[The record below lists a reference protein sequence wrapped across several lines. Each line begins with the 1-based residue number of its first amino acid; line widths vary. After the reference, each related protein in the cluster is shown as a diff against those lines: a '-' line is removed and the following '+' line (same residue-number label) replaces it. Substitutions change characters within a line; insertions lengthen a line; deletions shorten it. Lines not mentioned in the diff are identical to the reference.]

1 MWQVRREAAFKPI
14 SPRIYHHYNTFLP
27 ASKAGRGHARQ
38 EVRRQTGS
46 GRGLPQGVPL
56 PLPSDDAEGTKN
68 QGAAHGLPP
77 DGRSAKRGCLER
89 PRGLADARKAPGLV
103 FLCSVPK
110 QRPPHSGDKPRVFRA
125 LRRYARQSRCALR
138 AQAEKRL
145 ALAEALVAECTGHAI
160 TPDAIVDRS
169 SSVYS
174 PRGGFVRGHRQ
185 IQHGPLSRAAPAE
198 AGILR
203 NGFYRTHRAGGQN
216 GQSGHSAQSALRP
229 RRMRVHVGFATRN
242 GFPRRACRG
251 AKRAKRA
258 FSATGVMPSPHARP
272 RRLTGRNGFHRPCRG
287 PRVRAARWI
296 PPRQALAA
304 RLFSHPAP
312 GQTTGG
318 AHFAR
323 LGCSRSPHTAA

>member
-185 IQHGPLSRAAPAE
+185 IQHGPLSRAVP
-198 AGILR
+198 R
-203 NGFYRTHRAGGQN
+203 GQN
-216 GQSGHSAQSALRP
+216 GRSGHFARQALRP
-229 RRMRVHVGFATRN
+229 RRLRGHVGFAGRS
-242 GFPRRACRG
+242 GIPARRRAVG
-251 AKRAKRA
+251 
-258 FSATGVMPSPHARP
+258 TN
-272 RRLTGRNGFHRPCRG
+272 GRSGHL
-287 PRVRAARWI
+287 AQ
-296 PPRQALAA
+296 QAL
-304 RLFSHPAP
+304 RLRRMRGHAV
-312 GQTTGG
+312 
-318 AHFAR
+318 
-323 LGCSRSPHTAA
+323 

>member
-1 MWQVRREAAFKPI
+1 MWQARRKAAFKPI
-14 SPRIYHHYNTFLP
+14 SPRIYHHYNIFLP
-27 ASKAGRGHARQ
+27 AGKAGRRYARQ
-38 EVRRQTGS
+38 GAWRQ
-46 GRGLPQGVPL
+46 RGLPQGVAL

-68 QGAAHGLPP
+68 QWAAHGLPP

-125 LRRYARQSRCALR
+125 LRRYARQSRCAFR

-185 IQHGPLSRAAPAE
+185 IRHGPLSRAAPCRGGKMDEADILRNRRCAFAACAATLGLRGATAGRIEPRGLAE

-203 NGFYRTHRAGGQN
+203 NLRCALAACAATPFN
-216 GQSGHSAQSALRP
+216 GAQWFLQAVP
-229 RRMRVHVGFATRN
+229 
-242 GFPRRACRG
+242 
-251 AKRAKRA
+251 
-258 FSATGVMPSPHARP
+258 
-272 RRLTGRNGFHRPCRG
+272 RG
-287 PRVRAARWI
+287 PRIRAAC
-296 PPRQALAA
+296 PAGYGPG
-304 RLFSHPAP
+304 RLWRRGCFPAP
-312 GQTTGG
+312 RRDRQSGR
-318 AHFAR
+318 AFCAAWM
-323 LGCSRSPHTAA
+323 LPTAAQGRVAYSRRHTGPWPGQNR